1 MLQHARDSKQ
11 QRNVSLRLFSQAD
24 ACARIRSQVLCFWAY
39 FSQLAFHT
47 LFLMTWN
54 FWLSQTLPWVQFL
67 RQFREKKMKSST
79 MRQNWKYTF
88 GGSNIQHTLKDRYV
102 ISFSVSAPLE
112 LLMECISFITQRM
125 CCIKR
130 SLPIALKLNF
140 SGSHDALSKESKM
153 LQSKRSGV
161 GKSPKQTSSSRKA
174 KSLALLV
181 AHGNCSLQGSVVW

>member
-1 MLQHARDSKQ
+1 M
-11 QRNVSLRLFSQAD
+11 SLFFSTGFSYFILNDLELLTIPNSSMSSVSQA
-24 ACARIRSQVLCFWAY
+24 VPGEKNEKFNNETKLEVYFW
-39 FSQLAFHT
+39 
-47 LFLMTWN
+47 
-54 FWLSQTLPWVQFL
+54 
-67 RQFREKKMKSST
+67 
-79 MRQNWKYTF
+79 
-88 GGSNIQHTLKDRYV
+88 GSNIQHTLKDRYV

-153 LQSKRSGV
+153 LQSKRSSV